1 MKTNLIQ
8 ESACRRV
15 LEIEIPADLVTA
27 ERQDVMQRMLKVAAV
42 PGFRP
47 GKAPRGMLEKRLKPA
62 IDQEVIENL
71 VPKALQD
78 AMEEYKVSPVGE
90 PRLVR
95 SDYEQDG
102 ALQIVIGF
110 EVIPEVEPKEYRG
123 LEVPFK
129 AVEFKDDM
137 VDRELERLRLERT
150 ELSPVEGRVAAE
162 GDLVVLDAEIDPE
175 GSPVEKLEALTMMVK
190 PGLPYSV
197 ISLAA
202 AGMEIGTEKQV
213 DVEFPEDY
221 YQKNLAG
228 KKGKITLR
236 LNSIKEQRLPEL
248 DDEFARSIGEFDTLD
263 QLRARITEAIRKGIE
278 NDNKAARER
287 RTVDK
292 LVDAYDFDV
301 PVALMDMVFRD
312 RTRSTVNRMMEQGF
326 HADHFRKVDWNSV
339 REQETPNLARA
350 VREMIILE
358 RISELE
364 KLTVTEEDV
373 QAEVAR
379 MAAEYEESEDVI
391 RKQLLGDE
399 RSVEGFREHL
409 RMSKVV
415 DLLTS
420 TAKYVEPPAG
430 EHVHGDGC
438 GCGEHHHE

>member
-1 MKTNLIQ
+1 
-8 ESACRRV
+8 
-15 LEIEIPADLVTA
+15 
-27 ERQDVMQRMLKVAAV
+27 
-42 PGFRP
+42 
-47 GKAPRGMLEKRLKPA
+47 
-62 IDQEVIENL
+62 
-71 VPKALQD
+71 
-78 AMEEYKVSPVGE
+78 
-90 PRLVR
+90 
-95 SDYEQDG
+95 
-102 ALQIVIGF
+102 
-110 EVIPEVEPKEYRG
+110 
-123 LEVPFK
+123 
-129 AVEFKDDM
+129 
-137 VDRELERLRLERT
+137 
-150 ELSPVEGRVAAE
+150 
-162 GDLVVLDAEIDPE
+162 
-175 GSPVEKLEALTMMVK
+175 MMVK